1 MTAPI
6 VVERTIRAAPSVVY
20 SYLTESDSW
29 ERWQGIGASVDA
41 VPGGIFTIEMANG
54 MRSRGQF
61 IELIENKLVVFTF
74 GWIDHP
80 GLPPGS
86 STVEVDL
93 AADGDGTVLTL
104 THRDL
109 PPEEIQLHT
118 MGWNHYVPRLA
129 MVSEGG
135 DPGPDAGLG

>member
-1 MTAPI
+1 MSAPI
-6 VVERTIRAAPSVVY
+6 VVERRIGASPAAVY
-20 SYLTESDSW
+20 AYLTESDSW
-29 ERWQGIGASVDA
+29 ERWQGVGASVDA
-41 VPGGIFTIEMANG
+41 VPGGFFTIEMANG

-61 IELIENKLVVFTF
+61 IELIENKRVVFTF

-93 AADGDGTVLTL
+93 AADADGTLLTL

-109 PPEEIQLHT
+109 PEAEVSLHT

-129 MVSEGG
+129 TAAEGG
-135 DPGPDAGLG
+135 DPGPDPELS

>member
-6 VVERTIRAAPSVVY
+6 VVERAIRAAPSVVY

-61 IELIENKLVVFTF
+61 IELVENKRIVFTF

-109 PPEEIQLHT
+109 PPEEIPLHT

-129 MVSEGG
+129 TVSEGG